1 MGKNRPQKRS
11 KEKKLS
17 PPLAIFLKSQIVA
30 AVCYLSMFIIG
41 SVVSLSFDLKR
52 PNLFY
57 ISILCF
63 CLSSFI
69 CAYYAGYKIHKNGL
83 VVGLLYSL
91 PANIL
96 TIVISVA
103 VNQFKID
110 LTVLISLFILLISS
124 MLGGILS
131 VNTKLKPKR
140 K

>member
-1 MGKNRPQKRS
+1 MGKMKPQKR
-11 KEKKLS
+11 KTERKMS
-17 PPLAIFLKSQIVA
+17 PPLKLVLKAQLVA
-30 AVCYLSMFIIG
+30 AVCYLTVLIVSSIVCLSLDFKRQNMFY
-41 SVVSLSFDLKR
+41 V
-52 PNLFY
+52 
-57 ISILCF
+57 SILCF
-63 CLSSFI
+63 AAASFI

-83 VVGLLYSL
+83 TVGLLYSL
-91 PANIL
+91 PANIITVFL
-96 TIVISVA
+96 SVA

>member
-1 MGKNRPQKRS
+1 MGKMKPQKRK
-11 KEKKLS
+11 KERKMS
-17 PPLAIFLKSQIVA
+17 PPLKTFLKSQLVA
-30 AVCYLSMFIIG
+30 AVCYLTVLIVSSIVCLSLDFKRQNMFY
-41 SVVSLSFDLKR
+41 V
-52 PNLFY
+52 
-57 ISILCF
+57 SILCF
-63 CLSSFI
+63 AAASFI

-83 VVGLLYSL
+83 TVGLLYSL
-91 PANIL
+91 PANIITVFL
-96 TIVISVA
+96 SVA

>member
-1 MGKNRPQKRS
+1 MGKMKPQKRK
-11 KEKKLS
+11 KERKMS
-17 PPLAIFLKSQIVA
+17 PPLKIFLKSQLVA
-30 AVCYLSMFIIG
+30 AVCYLTVLIVSSIVCLSLDFKRQNMFY
-41 SVVSLSFDLKR
+41 V
-52 PNLFY
+52 
-57 ISILCF
+57 SILCF
-63 CLSSFI
+63 AAASFI

-83 VVGLLYSL
+83 TVGLLYSL
-91 PANIL
+91 PANIITVFL
-96 TIVISVA
+96 SVA

>member
-1 MGKNRPQKRS
+1 MGKMKPQKRK
-11 KEKKLS
+11 KEKKMS
-17 PPLAIFLKSQIVA
+17 PPLKTFLKSQLVA
-30 AVCYLSMFIIG
+30 AVCYLTVLIVSSIVCLSLDFKRQNMFY
-41 SVVSLSFDLKR
+41 V
-52 PNLFY
+52 
-57 ISILCF
+57 SILCF
-63 CLSSFI
+63 AAASFI

-83 VVGLLYSL
+83 TVGLLYSL
-91 PANIL
+91 PANIITVFL
-96 TIVISVA
+96 SVA

>member
-1 MGKNRPQKRS
+1 MGKMKPQKRK
-11 KEKKLS
+11 KERKMS
-17 PPLAIFLKSQIVA
+17 PPLKTFLKSQLVA
-30 AVCYLSMFIIG
+30 AVCYLTVLIVSSIVCLSLDFKRQNMFY
-41 SVVSLSFDLKR
+41 V
-52 PNLFY
+52 
-57 ISILCF
+57 SILCF
-63 CLSSFI
+63 ASASFI

-83 VVGLLYSL
+83 TVGLLYSL
-91 PANIL
+91 PANIITVFL
-96 TIVISVA
+96 SVA